1 MRIFSLNHR
10 LGQLLSL
17 SAVLLALTPAA
28 QTQAQSQTQ
37 TQINKP
43 IRLIV
48 PYAPGGATDALARL
62 VAPYVGEEFGQQVVI
77 ENRPGGGSTIGTLAV
92 AKAEPDGLTI
102 GMIDAAFIT
111 NPSLV
116 AKLPYD
122 TLKDFAPIVFI
133 ATSPLVL
140 VVNPAFPA
148 LSVNEFIAYAKA
160 NPDKVTF
167 GSAGQGTGVHLAA
180 EQFRAQA
187 GVPMLHVPFKGTG
200 EAVTQLVGGQI
211 TAIFSTQT
219 GAKSMIDA
227 VRLRALA
234 ITSQKRSDL
243 LPNVPTFAESGYK
256 DVDAS
261 TINGLIAPKGTP
273 DAFIQRVNAAIN
285 RALKN
290 PALIAR
296 LDQQGFVITGG
307 TPAQFAEWI
316 PKEIGKW
323 EKIIKDANIKAQ

>member
-1 MRIFSLNHR
+1 MPMFHVHQSFFKLFSLIA
-10 LGQLLSL
+10 LLII
-17 SAVLLALTPAA
+17 LTPGAH
-28 QTQAQSQTQ
+28 AQSQIQ
-37 TQINKP
+37 TQITKP

-48 PYAPGGATDALARL
+48 PYGPGGATDALARL

-111 NPSLV
+111 NPNLV

-122 TLKDFAPIVFI
+122 TLKDFKPIVLV

-140 VVNPAFPA
+140 VVNPATPA
-148 LSVNEFIAYAKA
+148 QTLKEFVAYAKA
-160 NPDKVTF
+160 NPNKVTF

-180 EQFRAQA
+180 EQFRAYA
-187 GVPMLHVPFKGTG
+187 GVTMLHVPFKGTG

-219 GAKSMIDA
+219 GAKPMIDA
-227 VRLRALA
+227 NRLRALA

-273 DAFIQRVNAAIN
+273 DDYIQRVNTAVN

-290 PALIAR
+290 PALISR
-296 LDQQGFVITGG
+296 LDQQGFVIAGG
-307 TPAQFAEWI
+307 TPKQFAEWI

>member
-1 MRIFSLNHR
+1 MKAFELRYKLCK
-10 LGQLLSL
+10 LLSF
-17 SAVLLALTPAA
+17 SALIFTLLPASSHA
-28 QTQAQSQTQ
+28 QPQP
-37 TQINKP
+37 QINKP

-111 NPSLV
+111 NPSLI

-122 TLKDFAPIVFI
+122 TLKDFAPIVFV
-133 ATSPLVL
+133 AKSPLVL
-140 VVNPAFPA
+140 VVNPSIPA
-148 LSVNEFIAYAKA
+148 QNVKEFVAYAKA

-180 EQFRAQA
+180 EQFRAHA

-227 VRLRALA
+227 GRLRALA

-273 DAFIQRVNAAIN
+273 DAYIQRVNAAIN

-296 LDQQGFVITGG
+296 LDQQGFVIAGG
-307 TPAQFAEWI
+307 TPQQFAEWI

-323 EKIIKDANIKAQ
+323 GKIIKDANIQAQ

>member
-1 MRIFSLNHR
+1 MALFNLNQYAHTFMCCAA
-10 LGQLLSL
+10 LLVA
-17 SAVLLALTPAA
+17 AVPLAQA
-28 QTQAQSQTQ
+28 QTQAQ
-37 TQINKP
+37 TQITKP

-62 VAPYVGEEFGQQVVI
+62 VAPYVGEEFNQQVVV

-92 AKAEPDGLTI
+92 AKAEPDGLTL

-122 TLKDFAPIVFI
+122 TIKDFAPIVFI

-140 VVNPAFPA
+140 VINPATPA
-148 LSVNEFIAYAKA
+148 RTVQAFVTYAKA
-160 NPDKVTF
+160 NPNSVTF

-180 EQFRAQA
+180 EQFQA
-187 GVPMLHVPFKGTG
+187 EARVPMLHVPFKGTG

-219 GAKSMIDA
+219 GAKAMIDA
-227 VRLRALA
+227 GRLTALA
-234 ITSQKRSDL
+234 ITSQQRSQL
-243 LPNVPTFAESGYK
+243 LPNTPTFTEAGYK
-256 DVDAS
+256 GVDAS

-273 DAFIQRVNAAIN
+273 NDYIQRVNAAIN

-296 LDQQGFVITGG
+296 LDQQGFVIEGG
-307 TPAQFAEWI
+307 SSQQFSDWI

-323 EKIIKDANIKAQ
+323 GKIIKDANITAQ